1 MPETISPLRYPGGK
15 SRLAPLVKY
24 IIEHKTAANV
34 TTYIE
39 PFAGGAGVALDLL
52 LGGTVDK
59 IIINDYD
66 KAIYS
71 FWRAVITEPDR
82 FIQTIV
88 QTPVTVEEWRR
99 QKEIYSKDNKKY
111 SFELGFAAF
120 FLNRTNRSGILTA
133 GPIGGYNQ
141 TGNYQIDVRF
151 NKENLIHRISQIA
164 LHRKSIKVYNKD
176 IRSFIVQIINPMQE
190 NAFVYFDPPYYIKG
204 KELYINYFQE
214 NDHIEIRD
222 HIVQH
227 LTCPWIMTYDAEEN
241 ISTIYK
247 EYKQMLYNLN
257 YSLANKGQS
266 SELIIFSEQNMCPS
280 NTELEKVG
288 IKTHLFGGDQ
298 FDN

>member
-1 MPETISPLRYPGGK
+1 MLSEVKTMPETISPLRYPGGK

-24 IIEHKTAANV
+24 IIEHKTVANV

-71 FWRAVITEPDR
+71 FWRAVITEPNR

-88 QTPVTVEEWRR
+88 QTPVTIEEWRR
-99 QKEIYSKDNKKY
+99 QKEIYSIDNKKY

-151 NKENLIHRISQIA
+151 N
-164 LHRKSIKVYNKD
+164 
-176 IRSFIVQIINPMQE
+176 
-190 NAFVYFDPPYYIKG
+190 
-204 KELYINYFQE
+204 
-214 NDHIEIRD
+214 
-222 HIVQH
+222 
-227 LTCPWIMTYDAEEN
+227 
-241 ISTIYK
+241 
-247 EYKQMLYNLN
+247 
-257 YSLANKGQS
+257 
-266 SELIIFSEQNMCPS
+266 
-280 NTELEKVG
+280 LE
-288 IKTHLFGGDQ
+288 
-298 FDN
+298 